1 MRENREAQSLSVVE
15 TPRAGGRGDEPAQF
29 RAEVGMTGWRCRV
42 FLVVKV
48 VKEELYPFVLSKARI
63 IIR

>member
-1 MRENREAQSLSVVE
+1 MQVQTKFLWLSRLATMGEDIDGWLVSWI
-15 TPRAGGRGDEPAQF
+15 GGWD
-29 RAEVGMTGWRCRV
+29 RCRV